1 MSKKRRCRNVVT
13 VVNVLKEQGVLTIDI
28 QEAFRR
34 GNVDALI
41 FSNKDAVLIK
51 HSCGAYMLWA
61 ATVEAGRLA
70 LREVPE
76 IQVCVV
82 HGQAAFEAIRCER
95 KGFSVEKPCKQFCRY
110 SMQRHKAKSPFPI
123 RELTTDDLP
132 QVAAHYKLES
142 KEEIAATIE
151 HGLMFGAEVDG
162 ELAGFIGMH
171 TDGSV
176 GMLEVFK
183 KYRRCGVGSALV
195 SHMNN
200 YHADRGWTVY
210 GQVYFDND
218 VSLAMQRRLGLA
230 ESEDYIRW
238 ISGRDTF

>member
-1 MSKKRRCRNVVT
+1 MLTPLFFPIKMRCLSSTHAELTCFGLQPLKPEGLPFARFPKCRFALFTGKLLLRQFDANEKVFLSKNP
-13 VVNVLKEQGVLTIDI
+13 
-28 QEAFRR
+28 A
-34 GNVDALI
+34 
-41 FSNKDAVLIK
+41 SN
-51 HSCGAYMLWA
+51 SA
-61 ATVEAGRLA
+61 AT
-70 LREVPE
+70 
-76 IQVCVV
+76 
-82 HGQAAFEAIRCER
+82 
-95 KGFSVEKPCKQFCRY
+95 PC
-110 SMQRHKAKSPFPI
+110 SGTKAKSPFPI

-238 ISGRDTF
+238 ISGKDTF

>member
-1 MSKKRRCRNVVT
+1 MLTPLFFPIKMRCLSSTHAELTCFGLQPLKPEGLPFARFPKCGFALFTGKLLLRQFAANEKVFLSKNP
-13 VVNVLKEQGVLTIDI
+13 
-28 QEAFRR
+28 A
-34 GNVDALI
+34 
-41 FSNKDAVLIK
+41 SN
-51 HSCGAYMLWA
+51 SA
-61 ATVEAGRLA
+61 AT
-70 LREVPE
+70 
-76 IQVCVV
+76 
-82 HGQAAFEAIRCER
+82 
-95 KGFSVEKPCKQFCRY
+95 PC
-110 SMQRHKAKSPFPI
+110 SGHKAKSPFPI

-238 ISGRDTF
+238 ISGKDTF

>member
-1 MSKKRRCRNVVT
+1 MSKRRRCRNVVT

-51 HSCGAYMLWA
+51 HSCGAYMLWS

-76 IQVCVV
+76 MRVCVV

-123 RELTTDDLP
+123 RERISSRC
-132 QVAAHYKLES
+132 AAEPNMAPFS
-142 KEEIAATIE
+142 N
-151 HGLMFGAEVDG
+151 G
-162 ELAGFIGMH
+162 
-171 TDGSV
+171 
-176 GMLEVFK
+176 
-183 KYRRCGVGSALV
+183 
-195 SHMNN
+195 
-200 YHADRGWTVY
+200 
-210 GQVYFDND
+210 
-218 VSLAMQRRLGLA
+218 AMQK
-230 ESEDYIRW
+230 
-238 ISGRDTF
+238 

>member
-1 MSKKRRCRNVVT
+1 MKK
-13 VVNVLKEQGVLTIDI
+13 VLVAEDEESIREFIVINLT
-28 QEAFRR
+28 RS
-34 GNVDALI
+34 G
-41 FSNKDAVLIK
+41 
-51 HSCGAYMLWA
+51 Y
-61 ATVEAGRLA
+61 TVEQAENGAVALEKFAKDESGFDVAILDIMMPEVDGLA
-70 LREVPE
+70 V
-76 IQVCVV
+76 
-82 HGQAAFEAIRCER
+82 
-95 KGFSVEKPCKQFCRY
+95 CKQLR
-110 SMQRHKAKSPFPI
+110 AKSS
-123 RELTTDDLP
+123 DLGIIMLSAKT
-132 QVAAHYKLES
+132 QEMDK
-142 KEEIAATIE
+142 IT
-151 HGLMFGAEVDG
+151 GLMFGAEVDG

>member
-1 MSKKRRCRNVVT
+1 MSKRRRCRNVVT

-76 IQVCVV
+76 MRVCVV

-95 KGFSVEKPCKQFCRY
+95 KGFSAR
-110 SMQRHKAKSPFPI
+110 SARRSI
-123 RELTTDDLP
+123 G
-132 QVAAHYKLES
+132 KL
-142 KEEIAATIE
+142 
-151 HGLMFGAEVDG
+151 
-162 ELAGFIGMH
+162 
-171 TDGSV
+171 
-176 GMLEVFK
+176 
-183 KYRRCGVGSALV
+183 
-195 SHMNN
+195 
-200 YHADRGWTVY
+200 
-210 GQVYFDND
+210 
-218 VSLAMQRRLGLA
+218 
-230 ESEDYIRW
+230 
-238 ISGRDTF
+238 

>member
-1 MSKKRRCRNVVT
+1 MSKRRRCRNVVT

-76 IQVCVV
+76 MRVCVV

-132 QVAAHYKLES
+132 QVAAHYKFES

-238 ISGRDTF
+238 ISGKDTF

>member
-1 MSKKRRCRNVVT
+1 MRQFAANEKVFLSKNP
-13 VVNVLKEQGVLTIDI
+13 
-28 QEAFRR
+28 A
-34 GNVDALI
+34 
-41 FSNKDAVLIK
+41 SN
-51 HSCGAYMLWA
+51 SA
-61 ATVEAGRLA
+61 AT
-70 LREVPE
+70 
-76 IQVCVV
+76 
-82 HGQAAFEAIRCER
+82 
-95 KGFSVEKPCKQFCRY
+95 PC
-110 SMQRHKAKSPFPI
+110 SGTKAKSPFPI

-238 ISGRDTF
+238 ISGKDTF